1 MYLDS
6 SNGEGPGG
14 GRQPDRVEIVDP
26 ALGVMVVVKGSKINE
41 MGVCAVCCVDDAT
54 DGEILQKLNRTYRH
68 PESPKDIWVK
78 VVRDSDAGD
87 YPELKP
93 VCCQDSGRVHLAC
106 FADLSAL

>member
-1 MYLDS
+1 MYVDS
-6 SNGEGPGG
+6 NKGEGPGG

-26 ALGVMVVVKGSKINE
+26 NVGVMVKIKGAKVNAMVVG
-41 MGVCAVCCVDDAT
+41 AVCCVDDAT
-54 DGEILQKLNRTYRH
+54 DGEILQKLNRTYPH

-93 VCCQDSGRVHLAC
+93 VCCQDFGRVHLAC